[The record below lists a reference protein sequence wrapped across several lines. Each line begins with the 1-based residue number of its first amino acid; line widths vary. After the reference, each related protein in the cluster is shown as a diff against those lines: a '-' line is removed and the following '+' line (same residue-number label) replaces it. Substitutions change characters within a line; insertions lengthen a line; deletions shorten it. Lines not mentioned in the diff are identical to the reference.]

1 VSISPWAWAAL
12 IALVLVLV
20 LVDLLLVGRGG
31 TRPGM
36 RTAAIWSA
44 AWIALG
50 IGFAGLLWAWQ
61 GGDAATAYVTGY
73 LVEKSLSMDNVFVFA
88 LLFTY
93 FAVPPALQAR
103 ALLWGI
109 LAALVL
115 RGAFILA
122 GAAMLDAVSWTIYLF
137 GAFLVLTGIRLA
149 RHTGVEVHPERNP
162 LLRLLRR
169 ALPVTGDYQGDRV
182 LVRREG
188 MLMATPLLAVLVS
201 VAAADIMFAVD
212 SIPAIFAVT
221 RESFLVF
228 AANAFALLGL
238 RALYFLLAGAMSR
251 FVHLQVGLAA
261 VLILVGAKMLASD
274 LWHAPAWASLVAVLA
289 IIGTSI
295 ATSLRATRPGAAA
308 IRSRRARPG

>member
-1 VSISPWAWAAL
+1 VSVSPWAWAAL
-12 IALVLVLV
+12 IALILVLV
-20 LVDLLLVGRGG
+20 LVDLLVVGRGG
-31 TRPGM
+31 ARPGM
-36 RTAAIWSA
+36 RTAAVWSA

-50 IGFAGLLWAWQ
+50 VGFAGLLWAWQ
-61 GGDAATAYVTGY
+61 GGDAAGAYVTGY

-137 GAFLVLTGIRLA
+137 GAFLVITGIRLA
-149 RHTGVEVHPERNP
+149 RHTDVEVHPERNP

-169 ALPVTGDYQGDRV
+169 ALPVTEGYEGDRV

-188 MLMATPLLAVLVS
+188 MVMATPLLAVLVS

-274 LWHAPAWASLVAVLA
+274 LWHPPAWASLLAVVA

-295 ATSLRATRPGAAA
+295 ATSLRATRPGGGG